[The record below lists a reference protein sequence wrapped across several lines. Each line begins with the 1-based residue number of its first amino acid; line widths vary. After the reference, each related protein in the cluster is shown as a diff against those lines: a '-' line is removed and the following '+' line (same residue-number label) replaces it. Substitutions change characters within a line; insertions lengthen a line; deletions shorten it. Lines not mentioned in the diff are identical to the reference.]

1 MAGIEPAAAVQARN
15 LPIELHAKTTFG
27 ETKAIVV
34 QPTKNPAETRQ
45 GTLLHFQ
52 LAVVVL

>member
-27 ETKAIVV
+27 ETKATVV
-34 QPTKNPAETRQ
+34 EPTKNPAETRQ
-45 GTLLHFQ
+45 GTLLHTEI
-52 LAVVVL
+52 AVSVL

>member
-1 MAGIEPAAAVQARN
+1 
-15 LPIELHAKTTFG
+15 
-27 ETKAIVV
+27 VV